1 MVDGTISYLYEP
13 MDELVDILDEQG
25 NPTGQSCLKSE
36 AHRKGLW
43 HPTIHVWLY
52 NKDGKVLIQQRGK
65 HKDTHPLLW
74 DVSVAGHVASGENI
88 PLAAVR
94 EVQEE
99 VGLIISEADLEPI
112 GTFKAIHKISEDFI
126 DAELHHLF
134 LCELKVPLTA
144 LTKQESE
151 VDALELIPLFRFAE
165 ETWGLAN
172 TAKYVPHGPT
182 YYKTIVKEI
191 KSRI

>member
-1 MVDGTISYLYEP
+1 
-13 MDELVDILDEQG
+13 MDEYVDILDEQG

-36 AHRKGLW
+36 AHQKGLL

-52 NKDGKVLIQQRGK
+52 TKDGRVLIQQRGK

-74 DVSVAGHVASGENI
+74 DVSVAGHVSAGENI
-88 PLAAVR
+88 LLAAVR
-94 EVQEE
+94 EVEEE
-99 VGLIISEADLEPI
+99 VGLSITVNDLESI
-112 GTFKAIHKISEDFI
+112 GTFKAVHKISENFI

-134 LCELKVPLTA
+134 LCELKLPLSA

-151 VDALELIPLFRFAE
+151 VDDLALIPLFKFAE

-172 TAKYVPHGPT
+172 VAKYVPHGPT

>member
-1 MVDGTISYLYEP
+1 

-36 AHRKGLW
+36 AHRKGLL

-52 NKDGKVLIQQRGK
+52 THDGKVLIQQRGK

-88 PLAAVR
+88 PLGAVR

-99 VGLIISEADLEPI
+99 VGLTISEADLEPI

-126 DAELHHLF
+126 DAEFHHIF
-134 LCELKVPLTA
+134 LCELKVPLTT
-144 LTKQESE
+144 LTKQDSE
-151 VDALELIPLFRFAE
+151 VDDLALIPLFKFAE

-172 TAKYVPHGPT
+172 AAKYVPHGPT

>member
-1 MVDGTISYLYEP
+1 M
-13 MDELVDILDEQG
+13 DILDEQG

-36 AHRKGLW
+36 AHRKGLL

-52 NKDGKVLIQQRGK
+52 TKDGRVLIQQRGK

-74 DVSVAGHVASGENI
+74 DVSVAGHVSAGENI

-94 EVQEE
+94 EVEEE
-99 VGLIISEADLEPI
+99 VGLSITVNDLESI
-112 GTFKAIHKISEDFI
+112 GTFKAVHKISENFI
-126 DAELHHLF
+126 DAELHHIF
-134 LCELKVPLTA
+134 LCELKVPLSA
-144 LTKQESE
+144 LIKQDSE
-151 VDALELIPLFRFAE
+151 VDDLALIPLFQFAE

-172 TAKYVPHGPT
+172 VAKYVPHGPT